1 MLVLTIQ
8 IPLSQADE
16 AWFTGVCHSNRFDVS
31 VSLLTGYRIG
41 DRDSSDDVC
50 NKHDDQRFLAWP
62 FELPQVALKSKSS
75 CIANEADM
83 FEASSCSAS
92 SRSVDIT
99 MNILKSVLVTQFLGK
114 LQTLS
119 ALKTDEEPA

>member
-1 MLVLTIQ
+1 
-8 IPLSQADE
+8 
-16 AWFTGVCHSNRFDVS
+16 
-31 VSLLTGYRIG
+31 
-41 DRDSSDDVC
+41 
-50 NKHDDQRFLAWP
+50 
-62 FELPQVALKSKSS
+62 
-75 CIANEADM
+75 M